1 MWRSPA
7 SRSPGEAG
15 APPASLATLARPGGP
30 AGRCHAHR
38 RGSGG
43 TDPGPGAPALAFLLL
58 HAILA
63 IAFGAFCLI
72 ADGLSAIPLLHG
84 PDRRL
89 RVSLP
94 DALPFS
100 VVAFSTSG
108 PAVGH
113 GDIRRHDDGIRVL
126 ASIQVVTGQSL
137 LLLGSAGV
145 MRSRRPA
152 GAGGDSPGH
161 GPAG

>member
-1 MWRSPA
+1 M
-7 SRSPGEAG
+7 
-15 APPASLATLARPGGP
+15 
-30 AGRCHAHR
+30 
-38 RGSGG
+38 
-43 TDPGPGAPALAFLLL
+43 
-58 HAILA
+58 LA
-63 IAFGAFCLI
+63 IAFSAFCLI

-137 LLLGSAGV
+137 LLLWAPLGSCAAAGL
-145 MRSRRPA
+145 RGRAGTRPA
-152 GAGGDSPGH
+152 MGLPGRGRASAALSGHSRLRGLAGQPMATA
-161 GPAG
+161 P